1 VPEDNNSAAMT
12 SPYNRL
18 FLFLSRG
25 GDSGY
30 VFCRAD
36 NLSLIAVVNRQL
48 VKDLA
53 AAGKKTII
61 VYLSTA
67 TDIPIT
73 TQIVDA
79 AQNGDAVIISNLYEV
94 VNGGDSG
101 LEVAVNLNFAREVL
115 WQTGKPIVFWGD
127 GATMSLMANYAPDLY
142 SQRRQATIQF
152 ADDDVVTAD
161 AVLQTGNILT
171 ESMYLPP
178 SNEVKEDDVN
188 RLQQILY
195 EAESKGAVD
204 RRVIADV
211 VLPLA
216 NKYAMLGN
224 TDAAVR
230 LLDEYQDTTEQYA
243 EPEMLTELG
252 NVNRLLNKY
261 DAAASWYRKANE
273 LLEQQSKE
281 RTGAVIRN
289 ELWYNNLIRI
299 ADTLARNGKNLTML
313 GELEEAVMHIQSLM
327 SAQKQSLLAGLWLQ
341 MGKIWY
347 TTGNLASAMVCY
359 QQTIEVISVSYARL
373 TIIELKTLG
382 SAYNFLSKCYI
393 KKGELL
399 AAKNAANQLSRVV
412 ATLNNMTNDTMERYH
427 FEIVA
432 LLLHGEISDNE
443 GKIDEALSYYEKG
456 IVFVEHM
463 SETTGQKDTFYR
475 DLMVVKLKIGD
486 VRFNSKDITG
496 AKTCFSDA
504 LTYVRKLISI
514 APQTIEYQRDLCII
528 LNKMSSTESD
538 INKAQDYAIEA
549 LQIAEKLASHN
560 PNSEH
565 IQTDLS
571 GTYFE
576 MGRIKEKLGDVGAAE
591 KYYDDALRIVTA
603 LQAKNPDSNQIKNN
617 RRIIQQHIDA
627 ISKKA

>member
-1 VPEDNNSAAMT
+1 VPENNYSAKVK
-12 SPYNRL
+12 PYDRL

-48 VKDLA
+48 VDDLA
-53 AAGKKTII
+53 ATGKKTII

-67 TDIPIT
+67 TDTPIA
-73 TQIVDA
+73 TQIVAA

-101 LEVAVNLNFAREVL
+101 LEVAVSLNFAREVL

-152 ADDDVVTAD
+152 TDDDVVTAD

-216 NKYAMLGN
+216 NKQAMQGN
-224 TDAAVR
+224 NEAVKK
-230 LLDEYQDTTEQYA
+230 LLDVYQAKTEQYA
-243 EPEMLTELG
+243 EPEMLTGLG
-252 NVNRLLNKY
+252 DIYRLLNEY
-261 DAAASWYRKANE
+261 DRAATWYRKANL
-273 LLEQQSKE
+273 LLEQQSME
-281 RTGAVIRN
+281 RSGIVIRN
-289 ELWYNNLIRI
+289 EQWYNNLISV
-299 ADTLARNGKNLTML
+299 ADTLARNGKNLLML

-341 MGKIWY
+341 MGDIHYATGKLKLSKEYYIKIIDDFKEIKSNVYLQHFKSVCNSYKQLCHIFIKTGELSNAKKAADQLSEMVEGVYKYQNKTNEWY
-347 TTGNLASAMVCY
+347 HYEFVALILHGDISTYEGKKDEAMSYYQKALSLVEILAKNSTYKHIYYRDFLLISMKMGDFLLSNKDSKLAK
-359 QQTIEVISVSYARL
+359 EHFVIALQYARM
-373 TIIELKTLG
+373 
-382 SAYNFLSKCYI
+382 
-393 KKGELL
+393 
-399 AAKNAANQLSRVV
+399 
-412 ATLNNMTNDTMERYH
+412 LNK
-427 FEIVA
+427 
-432 LLLHGEISDNE
+432 ISP
-443 GKIDEALSYYEKG
+443 
-456 IVFVEHM
+456 
-463 SETTGQKDTFYR
+463 ETE
-475 DLMVVKLKIGD
+475 
-486 VRFNSKDITG
+486 
-496 AKTCFSDA
+496 
-504 LTYVRKLISI
+504 
-514 APQTIEYQRDLCII
+514 EYQRDLCITLYKNSI
-528 LNKMSSTESD
+528 SEFDANTS
-538 INKAQDYAIEA
+538 AIHIAEA
-549 LQIAEKLASHN
+549 IQIAEKLASHN